1 MKTNTYSNETRNS
14 NMHLVSK
21 YAHTLFEIQ
30 CETDIN
36 DEFCLEMETIL
47 DDSETVFAEINRLTL
62 TLFTIEYVQ
71 AAEKLNKKLNKRQPI
86 IVSENI
92 ISNILQNDSNLK
104 KYEDNIKIRRKELEN
119 LILNFGNTLKE
130 LAI

>member
-1 MKTNTYSNETRNS
+1 MKTNTYLNETRNS

-21 YAHTLFEIQ
+21 YAHILFEIK
-30 CETDIN
+30 CGTGITDT
-36 DEFCLEMETIL
+36 FCHEMENIL
-47 DDSETVFAEINRLTL
+47 DDNETIFVEINRLTL

-71 AAEKLNKKLNKRQPI
+71 VAERLNKKLNKRQPI

-92 ISNILQNDSNLK
+92 LSNILQNESNLK
-104 KYEDNIKIRRKELEN
+104 KYEDNIKIRRNELEN
-119 LILNFGNTLKE
+119 LILDFGNTLKE

>member
-1 MKTNTYSNETRNS
+1 
-14 NMHLVSK
+14 MHLVSK
-21 YAHTLFEIQ
+21 YAHILFEIK

-36 DEFCLEMETIL
+36 DAFCHEMENIL
-47 DDSETVFAEINRLTL
+47 DDSKTIFAEINRLTL

-71 AAEKLNKKLNKRQPI
+71 AAERLNKKLNKRQPI
-86 IVSENI
+86 IVSKNI

-104 KYEDNIKIRRKELEN
+104 KYEDNIKIRRNELEN
-119 LILNFGNTLKE
+119 LILDFGNTLKE